1 MRKRT
6 PEESAAYFRAYRAR
20 KKAAAGAPATPPPK
34 QGATPESVIATP
46 APCPSCAAHAATLA
60 IAQEMIAT
68 LEAQLTTARRMDTAT
83 PSAHKVTPEDA
94 EALRQRV
101 VSDKINSFNRGPVI
115 GTARV

>member
-6 PEESAAYFRAYRAR
+6 PEESAAYFREYRAR
-20 KKAAAGAPATPPPK
+20 KKAAAGATATTSPKKSATPAP
-34 QGATPESVIATP
+34 VIATP
-46 APCPSCAAHAATLA
+46 TPCPSCAALATTLA
-60 IAQEMIAT
+60 VAQERIVS
-68 LEAQLTTARRMDTAT
+68 LEGQLAAALRTAT
-83 PSAHKVTPEDA
+83 PLAHKVTPEDA